1 MYLSVGHDFR
11 PSYLQMANQ
20 LDQLPNRPV
29 IVALTATATVQVAA
43 DIKDFKIPENNH
55 IQTGFERENLRF
67 QVIKDQKEQYLIEY
81 LKINKN
87 QSGIIYAAT
96 RKEVDRLYHLL
107 KNSIF
112 PWVDIMVV

>member
-1 MYLSVGHDFR
+1 MERPYDAILNDVHISFYAIDEAHCISQWGHDFR

-43 DIKDFKIPENNH
+43 DIKRLLKIPENNH

-67 QVIKDQKEQYLIEY
+67 QVIKDQK
-81 LKINKN
+81 KN
-87 QSGIIYAAT
+87 NI
-96 RKEVDRLYHLL
+96 
-107 KNSIF
+107 
-112 PWVDIMVV
+112 

>member
-43 DIKDFKIPENNH
+43 DIKRLLKIPENNH

-67 QVIKDQKEQYLIEY
+67 QVIKDQKRTISNRIFKDQQKSIW
-81 LKINKN
+81 
-87 QSGIIYAAT
+87 
-96 RKEVDRLYHLL
+96 YHLCSNEKRSRPSL
-107 KNSIF
+107 SF
-112 PWVDIMVV
+112 A